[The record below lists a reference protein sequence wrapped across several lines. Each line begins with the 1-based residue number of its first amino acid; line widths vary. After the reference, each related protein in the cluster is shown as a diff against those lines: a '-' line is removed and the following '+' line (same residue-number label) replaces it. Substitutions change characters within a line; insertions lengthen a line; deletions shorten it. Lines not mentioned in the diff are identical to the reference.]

1 MKVKIH
7 SAVHKLQDVQKLLS
21 ESQPSEYVP
30 VVRNWLL
37 SGPKFSEF
45 EGFSRFLGKAE
56 IAAKLRAEIPS
67 ERWAVV
73 GGYTP
78 RPVASALRTALLA
91 HGIHA
96 VVYEADYSAFDI
108 EVLSDDSATLAFRPE
123 QVLICTGHHHISDV
137 PLPGA
142 PGEEAAR
149 SMQAAMNYLRTRWRR
164 VQQKTGA
171 VLHQHNFCLPTLSA
185 VGRLDNKYP
194 WGQRRFFRDL
204 NETLWQEDGREI
216 RVIDVD
222 ALQQRIGSD
231 NWWSSRWY
239 HVGKL
244 PFHPDRLRDYAIL
257 LHSHLAAVR
266 GASRKCLVVD
276 LDDTLW
282 GGVVGDD
289 GVEGIVLGNG
299 SAAGEEFLETCS
311 YVKNLGRTGVILG
324 VVSKNDATIAELP
337 FREHREI
344 PLELTDFAA
353 FKANWQPK
361 SSSLQELVRELN
373 IAMDAV
379 VYLDDNVAECE
390 EVARACPAA
399 VVLQVV
405 EGADGVAQSLENLHL
420 FDRQSFTAEDASR
433 SASYA
438 SMQAFRLASERES
451 DLPSFLS
458 SLEMRCAFQSI
469 APSQVSRTA
478 QLFAKTNQF
487 NLTQIKFNEPELE
500 AMAAGDAETC
510 FVATLQDKFANHGLI
525 SALVVRRRQDA
536 VAEIVNW
543 VMSCRVFNRTL
554 EEFMLRRLGESL
566 AAAGY
571 RSISARLV
579 ETEKNRHVHKLFERL
594 GFESRGASGCG
605 QDFHHEFSDDKPWN
619 TFIRARESSIELV

>member
-1 MKVKIH
+1 MKVRIH
-7 SAVHKLQDVQKLLS
+7 CAVHKLQDVQKLVQ
-21 ESQPSEYVP
+21 EGQPSDYVP

-45 EGFSRFLGKAE
+45 EGFSRFLEKADV
-56 IAAKLRAEIPS
+56 AAKLRAEIPS

-73 GGYTP
+73 GGYTA
-78 RPVASALRTALLA
+78 RPVASGLRTALLA

-96 VVYEADYSAFDI
+96 IVHEADYAAFDI
-108 EVLSDDSATLAFRPE
+108 ELLSDDSATLAFRPE
-123 QVLICTGHHHISDV
+123 QVLICTGHHHIADV
-137 PLPGA
+137 PLPGTSS
-142 PGEEAAR
+142 EAAAL

-164 VQQKTGA
+164 IRQKTGA
-171 VLHQHNFCLPTLSA
+171 VLHQHDFCLPTLSA
-185 VGRLDNKYP
+185 VGRLDDKYP
-194 WGQRRFFRDL
+194 WGQRRFFRNL
-204 NETLWQEDGREI
+204 NEALWQEDGREI
-216 RVIDVD
+216 QLIDVD

-239 HVGKL
+239 QVGKL
-244 PFHPDRLRDYAIL
+244 PFNPERLRDYAIL
-257 LHSHLAAVR
+257 LHAHLAAVR
-266 GASRKCLVVD
+266 GTSRKCLVVD

-299 SAAGEEFLETCS
+299 SAEGEEFLQTCN
-311 YVKNLGRTGVILG
+311 YIRNLGRTGVILG
-324 VVSKNDATIAELP
+324 VVSKNDAMIAEQP
-337 FREHREI
+337 FREHKEI
-344 PLELTDFAA
+344 PLKLTDFAA

-373 IAMDAV
+373 IGMDTV
-379 VYLDDNVAECE
+379 VYLDDNAAECE

-405 EGADGVAQSLENLHL
+405 QGADGVAQSLEHLHL
-420 FDRQSFTAEDASR
+420 FDRQSFTDEDASR

-438 SMQAFRLASERES
+438 SLQMFRHAAERES

-458 SLEMRCAFQSI
+458 SLDMRCTFQAI
-469 APSQVSRTA
+469 ASSQVSRTV

-487 NLTQIKFNEPELE
+487 NLTQIKFSELELE
-500 AMAAGDAETC
+500 AMAVGDAVTC
-510 FVATLQDKFANHGLI
+510 LVATLEDKFANHGLI

-554 EEFMLRRLGESL
+554 EEFILLRLRESL
-566 AAAGY
+566 TAAGF
-571 RSISARLV
+571 RGISARLV
-579 ETEKNRHVHKLFERL
+579 ATEKNRHIPKLFERL
-594 GFESRGASGCG
+594 AFESRGSNGR
-605 QDFHHEFSDDKPWN
+605 DKSFHCEFSDSKPWN